1 VKVLPPEAKKK
12 IRAMINLDCLG
23 LGTTNVEFEPKY
35 EELARLL
42 KGVAVELHLPLDA
55 VDGSRVGTSDHRS
68 FARSGIPS
76 IMIHSVTQ
84 DTRRTLHSI
93 RDRMDAVRVD
103 EYYDTYTLVTAFL
116 TVLNTA
122 VPE

>member
-1 VKVLPPEAKKK
+1 
-12 IRAMINLDCLG
+12 M
-23 LGTTNVEFEPKY
+23 T
-35 EELARLL
+35 
-42 KGVAVELHLPLDA
+42 
-55 VDGSRVGTSDHRS
+55 
-68 FARSGIPS
+68 
-76 IMIHSVTQ
+76 HSVSE

-93 RDRMDAVRVD
+93 SDRIEAVRFD